1 VWPPNGRILDV
12 VTETRAQP
20 ETQPVIPDRPSLT
33 RVPLSDGPLPPL
45 DSTVPPWP
53 GRHVEVA
60 GNLLHVRETPN
71 AAPDGSTAVYLHGLG
86 GSATNWT
93 DLAGLLAGH
102 AHGLIPDLPGFGRS
116 EPPAGYDYSM
126 PAHAGMVARF
136 VEGLDRGPV
145 HLFGNSFGGAIAL
158 VLAAQR
164 PELVRSLTLISPAV
178 PDLRPDVRRL
188 SDPRLPLALLPVVGR
203 RARRALAALSPRERT
218 EQMLRLCFADPSVV
232 PEHRIEEAAREAE
245 ERATQP
251 WTGPA
256 LGRTTVGLVR
266 TWFAPRAQSL
276 WTLAP
281 RVSVPALVVWGA
293 NDRVVSVRKAP
304 RTAELLPRGRLLV
317 LPRTGHCAQMERP
330 VSVARAVLG
339 MWQAAARGLW

>member
-1 VWPPNGRILDV
+1 M
-12 VTETRAQP
+12 TETRSQP
-20 ETQPVIPDRPSLT
+20 QAEPIVPARPSLT

-45 DSTVPPWP
+45 DNTIPPWP
-53 GRHVEVA
+53 GRQVDVA
-60 GNLLHVRETPN
+60 GTRLHVRETPN
-71 AAPDGSTAVYLHGLG
+71 TASDGSTAVYVHGLG
-86 GSATNWT
+86 GSSTNWT
-93 DLAGLLAGH
+93 DLAGLLSGH
-102 AHGLIPDLPGFGRS
+102 ARGLAPDLPGFGRS
-116 EPPAGYDYSM
+116 EPPDGYDYSL
-126 PAHAGMVARF
+126 PSHAGTLARF
-136 VEGLDRGPV
+136 IEGLHRGPV

-158 VLAAQR
+158 VLAAHR

-203 RARRALAALSPRERT
+203 RVRRALAALTPRERI

-232 PEHRIEEAAREAE
+232 PEHRIEEAAREAA

-251 WTGPA
+251 WTGLA

-281 RVSVPALVVWGA
+281 RVTVPALVVWGA
-293 NDRVVSVRKAP
+293 DDRVVSVRKAP

-330 VSVARAVLG
+330 LSVARAVLG
-339 MWQAAARGLW
+339 MWQAADQGTW